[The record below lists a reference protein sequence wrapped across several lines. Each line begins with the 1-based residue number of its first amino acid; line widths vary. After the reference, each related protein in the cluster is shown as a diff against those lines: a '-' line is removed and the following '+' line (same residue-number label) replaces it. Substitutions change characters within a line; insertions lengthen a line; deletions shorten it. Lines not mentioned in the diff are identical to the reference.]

1 MKTVID
7 KKIYNT
13 ETATLIAEWDNGM
26 CGSDARACEEALYRT
41 EKGQYFI
48 CGSGG
53 ALTDYV
59 VYYGSSSSGSTV
71 MWLVSPEEAYDWC
84 EKRDIS
90 ADIIAANFEIGE
102 G

>member
-13 ETATLIAEWDNGM
+13 ETATLIAEWDNGIVNRD
-26 CGSDARACEEALYRT
+26 SRACEEALYRT

-48 CGSGG
+48 CGTGG
-53 ALTDYV
+53 PLTDYV
-59 VYYGSSSSGSTV
+59 VSYGSNSSGSTV

-84 EKRDIS
+84 EKRNIS
-90 ADIIAANFEIGE
+90 ADIIAGTFEIKE

>member
-13 ETATLIAEWDNGM
+13 ETATLIAEWDNGR
-26 CGSDARACEEALYRT
+26 GNRDFRACEEALYRT

-48 CGSGG
+48 CGTGG
-53 ALTDYV
+53 PLTDYV
-59 VYYGSSSSGSTV
+59 VSYGSSSSGSTV

-84 EKRDIS
+84 EKRNIS
-90 ADIIAANFEIGE
+90 ADIIAGNFEIKE